1 MILKSFL
8 EILYP
13 DNLYC
18 HCCGKIIDWS
28 RTYGLCDQCMEQIK
42 WTGDRRCIKCGKTLS
57 ENNPLDICYNCKEN
71 KHVFRRGFTCSEYGS
86 INRSMIYSLKYDEKP
101 AISRTIGEIM
111 ADRMLSEFTAS
122 ELQERY
128 SLLVPVPVS
137 EERMQTR
144 GYNQAALIAE
154 YFAKGT
160 GLSFYGEILERC
172 KSTEAMRG
180 LTPEQRRLNLQDSFE
195 VIGYMKAKIPGADC
209 LIVDDIMTTGAT
221 ADTIATVLYHNDAHS
236 VDFLSFA
243 NGADVIKS

>member
-1 MILKSFL
+1 MILKSIL
-8 EILYP
+8 EALYP

-28 RTYGLCDQCMEQIK
+28 RAYGLCDKCMEQIK
-42 WTGDRRCIKCGKTLS
+42 WVGDRRCVKCGKILS

-71 KHVFRRGFTCSEYGS
+71 KHVFRRGFTCSEYGN

-101 AISRTIGEIM
+101 AISRAIGEIM
-111 ADRMLSEFTAS
+111 ADRMLSEYTMS
-122 ELQERY
+122 ELRERY

-137 EERMQTR
+137 VERMQTR

-160 GLSFYGEILERC
+160 GLTFDGEILERC
-172 KSTEAMRG
+172 RSTEAMRG
-180 LTPEQRRLNLQDSFE
+180 LTPEQRRLNIHGSIQVLE
-195 VIGYMKAKIPGADC
+195 YMKDRVLNADC
-209 LIVDDIMTTGAT
+209 LIVDDIMTTGTT
-221 ADTIATVLYHNDAHS
+221 ADEIATVLYHNGAHS
-236 VDFLSFA
+236 VDFISFA